1 MSETRKTTNKILEMI
16 DESILNPRDVALMCL
31 KWMSEDEVAEMAK
44 ANELDLEQEEEF
56 ADLEV
61 CK

>member
-16 DESILNPRDVALMCL
+16 DQSILDPKNVVLMCL
-31 KWMSEDEVAEMAK
+31 KWMSEDEVAEMVK